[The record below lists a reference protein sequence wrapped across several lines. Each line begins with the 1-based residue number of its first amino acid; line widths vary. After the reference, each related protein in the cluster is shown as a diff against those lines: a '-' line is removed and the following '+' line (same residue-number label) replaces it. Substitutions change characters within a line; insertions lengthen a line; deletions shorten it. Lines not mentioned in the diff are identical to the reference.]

1 MDNETDR
8 AIRDLFA
15 EPYLEQGPDEGFVN
29 GVLRRARRRS
39 RLRAAMSG
47 AVAALLVGAIVFAL
61 PVVTDST
68 SIVASLPFLAIEPF
82 QELLVSPAGLLASLP
97 IGILVL
103 ALSTLRINLEP

>member
-8 AIRDLFA
+8 TIRDLFA
-15 EPYLEQGPDEGFVN
+15 EPYGEQGPDEVFVA
-29 GVLRRARRRS
+29 GVLRRVRRRS
-39 RLRAAMSG
+39 RLRSVMSG
-47 AVAALLVGAIVFAL
+47 AVAALFVSVIVFAV

-68 SIVASLPFLAIEPF
+68 SVVASLPFLAIEPF

-103 ALSTLRINLEP
+103 ALSTLRLREL